1 MTSLDVPVIDLGSQ
15 SDSLVAV
22 TIEQACRDWGF
33 FQVRGHGL
41 SATLSHDLQAAM
53 ARFFA
58 LPQAAKNSIRRTAD
72 NPWGFY
78 DAELTKNVQDWKE
91 IFDVG
96 PANGAQQPQWPSA
109 PSEFRAA
116 VDAYSVAAKAVARQ
130 ITEIV
135 LKSLGDS
142 TAQELKGFERDT
154 SFLRLNYY
162 PQCPNPAPAELS
174 MQTRAGDDAGRLGIS
189 HHTDAGALTVLQQ
202 VGPASLQVLRDD
214 RWHRVQVLDDALV
227 INIGDV
233 AQVWSNDAYPAP
245 LHRVL
250 AHQSQERFSAAYF
263 YNPGYDYSYAPL
275 TDLSKEPVQ
284 PVYRSI
290 NWGEFRS
297 GRAAGDYADQGEE
310 IQIAHYRI

>member
-1 MTSLDVPVIDLGSQ
+1 MTSLNVPVIDLARQ
-15 SDSLVAV
+15 SDSAVAT
-22 TIEQACRDWGF
+22 TIQQACRDWGF
-33 FQVRGHGL
+33 FQVRGHGVATQL
-41 SATLSHDLQAAM
+41 SDDLTAM
-53 ARFFA
+53 MALFFA
-58 LPQAAKNSIRRTAD
+58 QPTADKNVIRRTAD

-78 DAELTKNVQDWKE
+78 DAELTKNVRDWKE

-96 PANGAQQPQWPSA
+96 PAFGPQQPQWPSA
-109 PSEFRAA
+109 PSEFREAI
-116 VDAYSVAAKAVARQ
+116 VAYSAAAKSVARQ
-130 ITEIV
+130 ITAII
-135 LKSLGDS
+135 LKSLGDT
-142 TAQELKGFERDT
+142 TARELEGFERDT

-162 PQCPNPAPAELS
+162 PTCPNPAPPDLS
-174 MQTRAGDDAGRLGIS
+174 MQTRAGDDVGRLGIS

-202 VGPASLQVLRDD
+202 VGPESLQVLRND
-214 RWHRVQVLDDALV
+214 RWHTVDVLDDALV

-250 AHQSQERFSAAYF
+250 ANTNEPRFSAAYF

-275 TDLSKEPVQ
+275 TDLSADAEH

-310 IQIAHYRI
+310 IQITNYRI